1 MKTVALLL
9 SLGMAPWAGPAGL
22 RAQSRNN
29 WDDPFPPHRVMGN
42 IYYVGSAGLA
52 SFLITTPE
60 GHILINSGFERT
72 VPLVR
77 AAVEKLGFKFTD
89 VKILL
94 NSQAHDDHAAGS
106 ALVKELTGAQVM
118 VMAPDDEVVRG
129 GGKGDFY
136 YTARW
141 KECPVSRV
149 LHDGDEVKLGGSTL
163 VAHLT
168 PGHTKGCTTWTTTL
182 REGGRTYNVVIVGG
196 TNVNPGF
203 KLVNNAKYPQ
213 IADDYARTFRV
224 LKSLACDVFLG
235 AHGDYYGMAAKY
247 EKLRAGDQLAFVDPE
262 GYRRYVAAREQAYQ
276 QELAR
281 QQGSR

>member
-1 MKTVALLL
+1 VKAAVALLL
-9 SLGMAPWAGPAGL
+9 TIAPLG
-22 RAQSRNN
+22 AQSRNN
-29 WDDPFPPHRVMGN
+29 WDDPFPPHRVMGDV
-42 IYYVGSAGLA
+42 YYVGSAGLA

-60 GHILINSGFERT
+60 GHILINSGYERT

-89 VKILL
+89 IKILL
-94 NSQAHDDHAAGS
+94 ASQAHDDHVAGA
-106 ALVKELTGAQVM
+106 ALVKEMSGAQVM

-129 GGKGDFY
+129 GGQGDFH
-136 YTARW
+136 YTSRW

-149 LHDGDEVKLGGSTL
+149 LRDGEEVKLGGTTL

-168 PGHTKGCTTWTTTL
+168 PGHTKGCTTWTMTA
-182 REGGRTYNVVIVGG
+182 REGGRAYQVVIVGG

-203 KLVNNAKYPQ
+203 RLVNNAKYPE

-224 LKSLACDVFLG
+224 LKSLACEVFLG

-247 EKLRAGDQLAFVDPE
+247 AKLRAGDPLAFVDPE
-262 GYRRYVAAREQAYQ
+262 GYRRYVVDREQAFEK
-276 QELAR
+276 ELAR
-281 QQGSR
+281 QRGSR